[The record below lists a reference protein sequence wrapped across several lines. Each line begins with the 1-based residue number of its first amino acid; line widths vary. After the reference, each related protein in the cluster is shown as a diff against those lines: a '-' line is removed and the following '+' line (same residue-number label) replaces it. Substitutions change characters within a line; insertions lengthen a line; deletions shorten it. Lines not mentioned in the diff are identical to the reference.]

1 MKKYFQLKHYLKS
14 KYGINMAEMW
24 EIEGFEFLKGT
35 FHYEKSQP
43 YRLWY
48 EYLRLSTIYFQA
60 HKERTSKGGLTEQE
74 IKELPDDFDQVRK
87 TYDAFGDIYK
97 YPFRSWWAGWEG
109 KARLFGH
116 TRTRL
121 KATTLAYVAHGHVT
135 NRDACKKAL
144 DGYLD
149 DYNEYHEG
157 NLNYLLLAVPLNSSR
172 ADILRAVNEQIEDEY
187 LQLLPAEYSL
197 HGDRI
202 HIETLTTTLRLLLMR
217 AREPKSP
224 LWKLGVKA
232 RVSEKYANFDINIEH
247 VPYHLIDTVQII
259 ENITSRTLRNALNI
273 MDNAARGKFP
283 CKDKIEN
290 SKPKS
295 EPKLKEPK
303 SKSEPKSETKPK
315 AKLTP
320 EQKKYRYMWQCMRR
334 RREAN
339 ERHSKFMMDYYANRS
354 RNLSLSDWRD
364 NIIAVQPEIA
374 EKLEQIEL
382 EEKKKFIERQLEI
395 HAPGEPKKRISVT
408 II

>member
-1 MKKYFQLKHYLKS
+1 
-14 KYGINMAEMW
+14 MW
-24 EIEGFEFLKGT
+24 ETEEFEYLKGT
-35 FHYEKSQP
+35 FHYEKSRP

-60 HKERTSKGGLTEQE
+60 HKERTFKGGLTEQE
-74 IKELPDDFDQVRK
+74 IKDLPDDFDQVRK
-87 TYDAFGDIYK
+87 TYDAFGDVYK
-97 YPFRSWWAGWEG
+97 YPFRSWWTGWVG

-116 TRTRL
+116 TRSKL
-121 KATTLAYVAHGHVT
+121 QATTLAYVAQGHVT
-135 NRDACKKAL
+135 NREACKTAL

-149 DYNEYHEG
+149 GSHNYYEG
-157 NLNYLLLAVPLNSSR
+157 NPGYLLLAVPLNGSR
-172 ADILRAVNEQIEDEY
+172 ADILRAVNEQIEDDY
-187 LQLLPAEYSL
+187 LQLLHAEYSL

-232 RVSEKYANFDINIEH
+232 GVSEKYANFDINIETL
-247 VPYHLIDTVQII
+247 PSHLIDTVQII

-303 SKSEPKSETKPK
+303 SKSEPKSKTKPK
-315 AKLTP
+315 AELNA

-339 ERHSKFMMDYYANRS
+339 ERHSKLIMDYNANKS
-354 RNLSLSDWRD
+354 IGGQSLSDWRD
-364 NIIAVQPEIA
+364 NLIAVQPELA
-374 EKLEQIEL
+374 EKIEAMEL
-382 EEKKKFIERQLEI
+382 EAKKKFIEKQLEI
-395 HAPGEPKKRISVT
+395 HERGEPTKRIEVFS
-408 II
+408 I